1 MLTRLHS
8 AVDNLLSRSAGEGD
22 RVLSPLPG
30 LIVSTTTRARM
41 PSHALYRPALGVVV
55 QGAKQVLAGR
65 RILDYRAGQGLVTG
79 LAMPASGRVLTASRA
94 RPFMGVSIELDT
106 SLLQQVLA
114 GLDPAPSPLVAAA
127 GLSVH
132 TLPPPLL
139 DCVARIVEAAQIDA
153 TGGVLVPTLLRE
165 LGYWLLTGP
174 TGPDVAAMARPEG
187 TLQRIADAVVHLRRH
202 FRQPLQVDALAAAS
216 HMSVSLFYRRFRAAT
231 GMSPLQFQKQLRLLE
246 ARRLLETRSVNV
258 TAAALAVGYESLS
271 QFSREYQRSFGHNAR
286 HSLQG
291 SASAPD

>member
-1 MLTRLHS
+1 MLTRLQS

-271 QFSREYQRSFGHNAR
+271 QFSREYQRSFGHSAR